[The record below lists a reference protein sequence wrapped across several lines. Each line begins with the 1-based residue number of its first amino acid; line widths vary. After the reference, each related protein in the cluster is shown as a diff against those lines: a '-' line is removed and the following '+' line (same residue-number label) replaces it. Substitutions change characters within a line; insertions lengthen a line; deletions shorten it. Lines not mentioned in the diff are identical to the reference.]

1 MKYNYINQIFIMD
14 KIHQNLE
21 NIEKYL
27 MVAQLENTKMNDGN
41 KSAGTRL
48 RSSLQNISK
57 ECAEARR
64 LSLEAKH
71 IGKAANDAFP
81 QILLKEG
88 TAQLLPPSEL
98 VTSKQTQEPKTRRRK
113 PSVKPSPVLHPS
125 PQLVVT

>member
-1 MKYNYINQIFIMD
+1 MKIKMKYNYINQIFIMD

-27 MVAQLENTKMNDGN
+27 MDAQLENTKLNAGN

-48 RSSLQNISK
+48 RSSLQNITK

-71 IGKAANDAFP
+71 IGKAASDAFP
-81 QILLKEG
+81 EQEKHMDVMHESEQQL
-88 TAQLLPPSEL
+88 AQPP
-98 VTSKQTQEPKTRRRK
+98 VPATRGRK
-113 PSVKPSPVLHPS
+113 PKVQPVLHPS
-125 PQLVVT
+125 AQLVVT